1 MQRLSLHTPDP
12 DRFAPYGRLWPL
24 DAPGAGRPINDGTT
38 RRLDL
43 PAGLDLQRA
52 GGSPVLA
59 VFHAQAQALDTPRR
73 LLERHRLGSQS
84 FVPLAPAR
92 WVVLVARGEDRPDP
106 ATLAAFALDG
116 GWGLTLAPGTWHH
129 ALVALEAAPFLVL
142 ERAGP
147 GGAEDCELAHLAVP
161 VVLAPAP

>member
-1 MQRLSLHTPDP
+1 MDRLTLQPPDP
-12 DRFAPYGRLWPL
+12 ARFAPYGRLYRL
-24 DAPGAGRPINDGTT
+24 DEPGRGRAINEGTT

-52 GGSPVLA
+52 GGLPALA
-59 VFHAQAQALDTPRR
+59 VFHARAQPLGVPRR
-73 LLERHRLGSQS
+73 TLERHRLGSQS

-92 WVVLVARGEDRPDP
+92 WVVLVARGEAAPDP

-129 ALVALEAAPFLVL
+129 ALVARDAAPFLVL
-142 ERAGP
+142 ERS
-147 GGAEDCELAHLAVP
+147 GADGTEDCEIAHLAMP
-161 VVLAPAP
+161 VVLAAP